1 MCWGGLPICVSI
13 IATVV
18 CPYFYHTQCMGNNS
32 APMIMFM
39 SSLVKERDIM
49 IVIKAIAEEHHK
61 VAGDLL
67 AVHGISNRH
76 GGCPG
81 VIGKTSALKTATETF
96 LLHLI
101 NWWREGKSESVELQA
116 TKFIYAGVWKSN
128 RVMYIKNRLQ
138 NQDVAYKNCKQRDV
152 FIEDLLSS
160 TYQWLI
166 LWECTQ
172 MSPPSCNAE
181 GSTWRVSTQY
191 GSNEVWLAEWWPRYH
206 GTTNSAGQ

>member
-49 IVIKAIAEEHHK
+49 IVIKAIA
-61 VAGDLL
+61 
-67 AVHGISNRH
+67 I
-76 GGCPG
+76 PG